1 VSTTAPE
8 LICACW
14 TSAGN
19 VAPRWSSEASP
30 FRIEDRIEAIA
41 RSGWRGMGI
50 SQDDLSVLRDTMGF
64 GELRS
69 RIADA
74 GLDHTQVEVLT
85 DWWLTGPAASSA
97 RRTEQLLF
105 AAAEELGATH
115 IKVVTAFVD
124 ASSTV
129 ESLVQ
134 PLAALVDRAADRGLR
149 IALEP
154 LPFSM
159 VASIPAGA
167 DLVRMV
173 DNPAFGL
180 VVDAWAVFR
189 ARTDLATLGACL
201 RPEWVFAVE
210 LDDAPR
216 TVQGSLFEDT
226 IDNRRLCGE
235 GDFELTQFV
244 KTLSAVGFAGP
255 WSVEI
260 ISRQHR
266 ERNLDDAVESAYR
279 TALRTVLDGQST

>member
-1 VSTTAPE
+1 MSTKPE
-8 LICACW
+8 LVCACW

-19 VAPRWSSEASP
+19 VAPRWPSELSP
-30 FRIEDRIEAIA
+30 FRIEDRIDAIA

-50 SQDDLSVLRDTMGF
+50 SQDDLSAVRDSMGF

-74 GLDHTQVEVLT
+74 GLEHTQVEVLT
-85 DWWLTGPAASSA
+85 DWWLTGPAAQAS
-97 RRTEQLLF
+97 RDTEELLC

-115 IKVVTAFVD
+115 IKVVTAFSD
-124 ASSTV
+124 GPSPV
-129 ESLVQ
+129 EPLAE
-134 PLAALVDRAADRGLR
+134 PLAALVDRAAGRGLR

-159 VASIPAGA
+159 VASVPAGA

-173 DNPAFGL
+173 GNPACGL

-189 ARTDLATLGACL
+189 ADTDLATLGACL
-201 RPEWVFAVE
+201 EPDRVFAVE

-216 TVQGSLFEDT
+216 TVRGSLFEDT
-226 IDNRRLCGE
+226 IDNRKLCGE
-235 GDFELTQFV
+235 GDFDLTQFV
-244 KTLSAVGFAGP
+244 KTMTAVGFDGP

-260 ISRQHR
+260 ISAQHR
-266 ERNLDDAVESAYR
+266 MRDLDDAVGSACR
-279 TALRTVLDGQST
+279 TGLRTVLDALSA

>member
-1 VSTTAPE
+1 MSTTTPE

-19 VAPRWSSEASP
+19 VAPLWPSESSP
-30 FRIEDRIEAIA
+30 FRIENRIEAIA
-41 RSGWRGMGI
+41 RSAWRGMGI
-50 SQDDLSVLRDTMGF
+50 SQDDLRALRDTMGF

-85 DWWLTGPAASSA
+85 NWWLTGPAAHSA
-97 RRTEQLLF
+97 RETEQLLF

-115 IKVVTAFVD
+115 VKVVTAFSD
-124 ASSTV
+124 APSSV
-129 ESLVQ
+129 ESLAQ
-134 PLAALVDRAADRGLR
+134 PLAALVRRAADRGIR

-159 VASIPAGA
+159 VPSVPAGV

-173 DNPAFGL
+173 DHPACGL

-189 ARTDLATLGACL
+189 AGTDLATLGACL
-201 RPEWVFAVE
+201 EPNLVFAVE
-210 LDDAPR
+210 LDDAAR

-226 IDNRRLCGE
+226 INNRKLCGE

-244 KTLSAVGFAGP
+244 KTMTAVGFDGP

-266 ERNLDDAVESAYR
+266 MKGLDDAVGSAYR
-279 TALRTVLDGQST
+279 TGLRTVLDALSV